1 MHVKKLT
8 KKQAALIVGGFSALC
23 VAGVAGWFLLGQK
36 DASVPR
42 PRPAIAKKA
51 PAAGAASKEATIG
64 TRGTL
69 AGKKDDFSPPVPPRG
84 DAAKVVPPPAQPAPA
99 ASDTTLGD
107 LTRLRGVK
115 RVLQQEAEIADL
127 RRRLAEARQ
136 PIVATPVPQP
146 QPTPQ
151 ATIKLPP
158 LDDVEKEKP
167 KRRSGPTV
175 VSVRGV
181 DGRLSAE
188 IRTSD
193 GRVVTVK
200 NGERFNGGVLVVSRK
215 GVSVRRNGDLTRI
228 PFE

>member
-1 MHVKKLT
+1 MHAKKLS

-23 VAGVAGWFLLGQK
+23 VAGVAGWFFMNQK
-36 DASVPR
+36 DAPAPR
-42 PRPAIAKKA
+42 PRPAMTKKV
-51 PAAGAASKEATIG
+51 PAAGTAPGVATLG
-64 TRGTL
+64 TRRADAEKKADPLAKPPTL
-69 AGKKDDFSPPVPPRG
+69 
-84 DAAKVVPPPAQPAPA
+84 PAPA

-107 LTRLRGVK
+107 LSRLRGVK

-127 RRRLAEARQ
+127 RRRLAEAQQ

-146 QPTPQ
+146 QPAPQ

-158 LDDVEKEKP
+158 LDDAEKEKP
-167 KRRSGPTV
+167 KRRSGPSV
-175 VSVRGV
+175 VSVQGV
-181 DGRLSAE
+181 DGRLSAD

-215 GVSVRRNGDLTRI
+215 GVSVRKSGALTRI
-228 PFE
+228 PFEQE

>member
-1 MHVKKLT
+1 MHAKKLS

-23 VAGVAGWFLLGQK
+23 VAGVAGWFFMNQK
-36 DASVPR
+36 DAPAPR
-42 PRPAIAKKA
+42 PRPAMTKKA
-51 PAAGAASKEATIG
+51 PAAGTAPGVATLG
-64 TRGTL
+64 TRRADAEKKADPLAKPPTL
-69 AGKKDDFSPPVPPRG
+69 
-84 DAAKVVPPPAQPAPA
+84 PAPA

-107 LTRLRGVK
+107 LSRLRGVK

-127 RRRLAEARQ
+127 RRRLAEAQQ

-146 QPTPQ
+146 QPAPQ

-158 LDDVEKEKP
+158 LDDAEKEKP
-167 KRRSGPTV
+167 RRRSGPSV
-175 VSVRGV
+175 VSVQGV
-181 DGRLSAE
+181 DGRLSAD

-215 GVSVRRNGDLTRI
+215 GVSVRKSGALTRI
-228 PFE
+228 PFEQE

>member
-1 MHVKKLT
+1 MHAKKLS

-23 VAGVAGWFLLGQK
+23 VAGVAGWFFMNK
-36 DASVPR
+36 DAPAPR
-42 PRPAIAKKA
+42 PRPVMAKKA
-51 PAAGAASKEATIG
+51 QATGTAPGVATLG
-64 TRGTL
+64 TRRADAEKKADPLAKPPTL
-69 AGKKDDFSPPVPPRG
+69 
-84 DAAKVVPPPAQPAPA
+84 PAPA

-107 LTRLRGVK
+107 LSRLRGVK

-127 RRRLAEARQ
+127 RRRLAEAQQ

-146 QPTPQ
+146 QPAPQ

-158 LDDVEKEKP
+158 LDDAEKEKP
-167 KRRSGPTV
+167 KRRSGPSV
-175 VSVRGV
+175 VSVQGV
-181 DGRLSAE
+181 DGRLSAD

-215 GVSVRRNGDLTRI
+215 GVSVRKSGALTRI
-228 PFE
+228 PFEQE

>member
-1 MHVKKLT
+1 MHVKKLS

-23 VAGVAGWFLLGQK
+23 VAGVAGWFFMNQK
-36 DASVPR
+36 DALAPR
-42 PRPAIAKKA
+42 PRPAMTKKA
-51 PAAGAASKEATIG
+51 PAAGTAPGVATLG
-64 TRGTL
+64 TRRADAEKKADPLAKPPTL
-69 AGKKDDFSPPVPPRG
+69 
-84 DAAKVVPPPAQPAPA
+84 PAPA

-107 LTRLRGVK
+107 LSRLRGVK

-127 RRRLAEARQ
+127 RRRLAEAQQ

-146 QPTPQ
+146 QPAPQ

-158 LDDVEKEKP
+158 LDDAEKEKP
-167 KRRSGPTV
+167 KRRSGPSV
-175 VSVRGV
+175 VSVQGV
-181 DGRLSAE
+181 DGRLSAD

-215 GVSVRRNGDLTRI
+215 GVSVRKSGALTRI
-228 PFE
+228 PFEQE

>member
-1 MHVKKLT
+1 MHAKKLS

-23 VAGVAGWFLLGQK
+23 VAGVAGWFFMNQK
-36 DASVPR
+36 DAPAPR
-42 PRPAIAKKA
+42 PRPVMAKKA
-51 PAAGAASKEATIG
+51 QPTGAPGEVLLPTIG
-64 TRGTL
+64 TRR
-69 AGKKDDFSPPVPPRG
+69 ADAEKKAEPPKPPVL
-84 DAAKVVPPPAQPAPA
+84 PAPA

-107 LTRLRGVK
+107 LSRLRGVK

-127 RRRLAEARQ
+127 RRRLAEAQQ

-146 QPTPQ
+146 QPAPQ

-158 LDDVEKEKP
+158 LDDAEKEKP
-167 KRRSGPTV
+167 KRRSGPSV
-175 VSVRGV
+175 VSVQGV
-181 DGRLSAE
+181 DGRLSAD

-215 GVSVRRNGDLTRI
+215 GVSVRKSGALTRI
-228 PFE
+228 PFEQE